1 MVLVQRGHHSSTAS
15 DSAAATAH
23 TSTASPASAD
33 AAPTD
38 GIGKV
43 RFGVYYLAI
52 FIALAVSL
60 NCVLLWLVPYGWALE
75 LAEASCDA
83 SKRYLFVIHPHGI
96 VGFSAWLAFGADCV
110 GFSLKNQ
117 NIDIA
122 LATINVNFYMPFWRD
137 LLLALGFVDASFKS
151 LSSVLQRKRS
161 VAIVLGG
168 AAEALDSHPNTNNII
183 LNKRK
188 GIIRLALST
197 GTPLVPVFIFGETD
211 LFYQVPN
218 PKGSLLRKVQESFL
232 SIFKFSPPLIVGA
245 GSFGCPVG
253 LFPYARPLHVVTGKP
268 IEAPHIASPTNE
280 DVVKYQA
287 VYRKALEKLYAD
299 HEKHYYEV
307 ILPEA
312 LRPAKRPELR
322 IVA

>member
-1 MVLVQRGHHSSTAS
+1 MVLVQRGPRDTAAS
-15 DSAAATAH
+15 NSAAAVAAH
-23 TSTASPASAD
+23 
-33 AAPTD
+33 APTVAAD
-38 GIGKV
+38 VPLEDRIGKV
-43 RFGVYYLAI
+43 RSGVYCVAI
-52 FIALAVSL
+52 FITLAVSL
-60 NCVLLWLVPYGWALE
+60 NCVLLWLVPYGWILE
-75 LAEASCDA
+75 LA
-83 SKRYLFVIHPHGI
+83 RYLFVIHPHGI
-96 VGFSAWLAFGADCV
+96 VGFSTWLAFVSTLWCVIQAADCV
-110 GFSLKNQ
+110 GFSRNNQ

-122 LATINVNFYMPFWRD
+122 LATVNVNFYTPFWRD
-137 LLLALGFVDASFKS
+137 ILLALGFVDASFKS
-151 LSSVLQRKRS
+151 LSAALHRKRS

-168 AAEALDSHPNTNNII
+168 AAEALDSHPNTNDIT

-232 SIFKFSPPLIVGA
+232 SVFKFSPPLIMGA
-245 GSFGCPVG
+245 GPFGCPVG
-253 LFPYARPLHVVTGKP
+253 LLPYARPLHVVTGKA
-268 IEAPHIASPTNE
+268 IEVPHIASPTDE

-287 VYRKALEKLYAD
+287 MYRKALEKLYTD